1 MLVTRNP
8 VLLDM
13 VAVLAAPAD
22 AAVEVGDVGTVV
34 ELLAPDAVEVEFLTR
49 DGRTRAV
56 ATLPVTDV
64 LVLNRQR
71 TPVG

>member
-1 MLVTRNP
+1 MVPRNP
-8 VLLDM
+8 ILLDM
-13 VAVLAAPAD
+13 VAVVAAPAD

-34 ELLAPDAVEVEFLTR
+34 ELLAPDAIEVEFLTR

>member
-1 MLVTRNP
+1 MATRNP

-13 VAVLAAPAD
+13 VAVLAASAD

-34 ELLAPDAVEVEFLTR
+34 ELLTPDAVEVEFLSR

>member
-1 MLVTRNP
+1 MVNRNP
-8 VLLDM
+8 ILLNM
-13 VAVLAAPAD
+13 AAVLAAPAD

-34 ELLAPDAVEVEFLTR
+34 ELLPPDAVEVEFLTR

>member
-1 MLVTRNP
+1 MATRNP
-8 VLLDM
+8 ILLDM